1 MGAPQSQQKILYPW
15 IVVRK
20 KKKLLTQTQSNTEK
34 GRGRGGEE
42 VKKRGDDDTDVAAVM
57 GACADGAMD
66 TGTSI
71 SIDDIVAVVISLYRV

>member
-20 KKKLLTQTQSNTEK
+20 KKRLLTQTQNNTEK
-34 GRGRGGEE
+34 GRGGLRGE
-42 VKKRGDDDTDVAAVM
+42 KNLKRKGGGDDDTDVAAVM

-71 SIDDIVAVVISLYRV
+71 SIDDILTVV